1 MTKLVLSEITMKD
14 VSRRLDVSLDK
25 VSDICEIQ
33 VASIVFWAVKRVQEL
48 KQELEATPKSDNPD
62 EACLRGMVVG
72 RIRMLQEIIKSH
84 SGG

>member
-25 VSDICEIQ
+25 VFDICEIQ

-62 EACLRGMVVG
+62 EACLRGMIVG